1 MLALSDYDYLESL
14 EAFQKGWIQVQD
26 ISSALVGELAAPKK
40 DSYVMDVCAA
50 PGGKSLHIADKLQG
64 TGCVEARDLTYQ
76 KVALIEE
83 NALIFSAISLRLTF
97 CNSASSSSRFLRP
110 SAVSIVGLA
119 AILYRSFQLIP
130 HLHKR
135 AYGIKFFHI
144 SKKLHIDLL

>member
-83 NALIFSAISLRLTF
+83 NASRMGTVNVKAVQWDATEFDP
-97 CNSASSSSRFLRP
+97 ASENKR
-110 SAVSIVGLA
+110 
-119 AILYRSFQLIP
+119 IL
-130 HLHKR
+130 
-135 AYGIKFFHI
+135 
-144 SKKLHIDLL
+144 

>member
-64 TGCVEARDLTYQ
+64 T
-76 KVALIEE
+76 
-83 NALIFSAISLRLTF
+83 
-97 CNSASSSSRFLRP
+97 
-110 SAVSIVGLA
+110 AVWKQG
-119 AILYRSFQLIP
+119 ILHTRRWL
-130 HLHKR
+130 LL
-135 AYGIKFFHI
+135 
-144 SKKLHIDLL
+144 KKMPAVWGQSM